1 MSALPFAVRSRISGE
16 IWPGLPS
23 ARGATLAALLYQF
36 EHSEW
41 LPASS
46 LHAHQLVQIE
56 RLLAHALATVPYYRT
71 RRADYPVPG
80 TTLSPALWAT
90 LPILSR
96 RDVQSAG
103 DDLES
108 GAVPQEFGEVYRAET
123 SGSTGEPVRLQ
134 RTELDRLL
142 WEALTLREHY
152 WHGRDFRAKL
162 ASIRVLGPN
171 YGAAPH
177 GTVLP
182 TWGGPASELHE
193 TGPIALLALDT
204 DIDTQATWLHQQDP
218 DYLLT
223 YPTNLG
229 ALIDHAERHAW
240 SLPRLRVVRTVGET
254 LPDSLRARCQ
264 AQWGLAIVDL
274 YSSRELG
281 YLALQCPVSGLYH
294 IMAETVLVEIL
305 DSAGNPVGPGEIG
318 RVVVTPLH
326 NYATPL
332 LRYDLN
338 DYAEVGPPCACGRGL
353 PTLKRILGR
362 TRNMLVLP
370 DGRRHWPLVGF
381 AQFRDVAPVRQYQLI
396 QNARERIRVR
406 LVVDRALTTAEEHTL
421 SAVIQDA
428 LGHPFVLDFE
438 YVETALMRGTGGKFE
453 EFICTVD

>member
-1 MSALPFAVRSRISGE
+1 VSALPFAIRSGISGE
-16 IWPGLPS
+16 LWPGLPS
-23 ARGATLAALLYQF
+23 ARGAMLAALLYQF
-36 EHSEW
+36 EQSEW
-41 LPASS
+41 LPATSVQA
-46 LHAHQLVQIE
+46 LQMTQIE
-56 RLLAHALATVPYYRT
+56 RLLAHALDTVPYYRA
-71 RRADYPVPG
+71 RRGHYPEPG
-80 TTLSPALWAT
+80 TALTPELWAT

-96 RDVQSAG
+96 RDVQAAG
-103 DDLES
+103 EDLQS
-108 GAVPQEFGEVYRAET
+108 TAVPRELGEVYRTET

-134 RTELDRLL
+134 RTDFDRLL

-162 ASIRVLGPN
+162 ASIRVFGPD

-177 GTVLP
+177 GTMLP
-182 TWGGPASELHE
+182 AWGGPASELHE
-193 TGPIALLALDT
+193 TGPLALLALDT
-204 DIDTQATWLHQQDP
+204 DIDIQATWLRRQNP

-223 YPTNLG
+223 YPTNLA

-254 LPDSLRARCQ
+254 LPDHLRARCQ
-264 AQWGLAIVDL
+264 THWGLDIVDL

-281 YLALQCPVSGLYH
+281 YLALQCPVSGAYH
-294 IMAETVLVEIL
+294 ITAETVLVEIL
-305 DSAGNPVGPGEIG
+305 DAAGHPVGPGGTG

-353 PTLKRILGR
+353 PTIERILGR

-396 QNARERIRVR
+396 QNARECIVVR
-406 LVVDRALTTAEEHTL
+406 LVVDRPLTAAEEHAL
-421 SAVIQDA
+421 GAVIQGA

-438 YVETALMRGTGGKFE
+438 YVDTALPRGTGGKFE
-453 EFICTVD
+453 EFICTVG